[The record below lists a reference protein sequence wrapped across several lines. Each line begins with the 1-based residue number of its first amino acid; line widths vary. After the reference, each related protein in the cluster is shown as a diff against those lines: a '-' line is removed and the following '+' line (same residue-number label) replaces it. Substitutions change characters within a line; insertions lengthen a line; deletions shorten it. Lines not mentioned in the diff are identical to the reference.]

1 MITDLIFMRRRPL
14 EAEDGRRIM
23 IGWMQSWDAK
33 ITPAGFQWSGM
44 MTIPREL
51 TLQNDRIYQQP
62 VRELERY
69 RSNMVHH
76 ENQKISGETE
86 LEGIRGRVLELMVEI
101 RGFEF
106 EHFRIRFA
114 KNEDY
119 EMMLQYNA
127 KRRCLTVDRTHSGI
141 ERDVV
146 CRRKMELDPMKDQ
159 RGEDV
164 IRLRILLDKYS
175 AEVFANDG
183 EKVMSSVF
191 YTPLAADG
199 ITFESDGVTYAD
211 VTKYDICV

>member
-1 MITDLIFMRRRPL
+1 
-14 EAEDGRRIM
+14 
-23 IGWMQSWDAK
+23 
-33 ITPAGFQWSGM
+33 
-44 MTIPREL
+44 
-51 TLQNDRIYQQP
+51 
-62 VRELERY
+62 
-69 RSNMVHH
+69 
-76 ENQKISGETE
+76 
-86 LEGIRGRVLELMVEI
+86 
-101 RGFEF
+101 
-106 EHFRIRFA
+106 
-114 KNEDY
+114 
-119 EMMLQYNA
+119 MMLQYNA